1 MALSPVIPPV
11 SLVIVN
17 HNAGSVLIDCLRSLA
32 GQATEIVLIDNGSDA
47 GGLDFVSE
55 NKFPPS
61 VKIIRLPKNV
71 GFAAGCNIGISAC
84 TQDVILLFNPDCIAS
99 PGLVQRLWNVLES
112 DERVGMA
119 GGFLQNPDQTEQR
132 GGRRLIPTPG
142 RALAPGFG
150 IEFLARVWPSLF
162 LDFNLNEN
170 PLPSEPIRVE
180 AISGACMMM
189 RRSAL
194 DDAGLMDEGFF
205 LHCEDLD
212 LCVRF
217 RNRGW
222 WILFDPQ
229 ARVTHLKG
237 FCSRRKPL
245 FVEWHKHRGMVRF
258 YNKHFRAEYPA
269 ILSPLVFLAVW
280 IRFLV
285 VGILAATGAR
295 RASHTGDIRSET
307 DLQEFDLPD
316 SAIAHLRN
324 PGPPIGVL
332 GASSFVGRSLMPLL
346 LGKNCRVTAFSRRG
360 RISDNAALVWEKID
374 PSNSGDGGEIPVWVS
389 LCPLPVLAALLS
401 TLGARG
407 AKRLVAVSSTSRFTK
422 IDSSDSAERRIA
434 SALAKA
440 EESIL
445 KWGADTGVDIVI
457 LRPTLIY
464 DGVGDKNIA
473 SISRFVR
480 RWGWF
485 PVFAPASGLRQPL
498 HVSDVAMACA
508 AALSPS
514 AKPGVYDLSGGETIS
529 YREMVARVFAWEGL
543 PQRILEVPSWFVRL
557 VTPILRLVP
566 FFNGLSTSVFERMNE
581 NLVFDHSAAAEAL
594 GFKPRKFEAPRI
606 VGRVC

>member
-11 SLVIVN
+11 SVVIVN
-17 HNAGSVLIDCLRSLA
+17 HNAGSVLIDCFRSLA

-47 GGLDFVSE
+47 GGLDFISE
-55 NKFPPS
+55 KKISPS
-61 VKIIRLPKNV
+61 VKMIRLPKNV

-112 DERVGMA
+112 DERVGMV
-119 GGFLQNPDQTEQR
+119 GGFLQNADQSEQR

-150 IEFLARVWPSLF
+150 VEFLARLWPALF

-170 PLPSEPIRVE
+170 PLPSEPVRVE
-180 AISGACMMM
+180 AISGACMML

-194 DDAGLMDEGFF
+194 DDAGMMDEGFF

-212 LCVRF
+212 LCVRL
-217 RNRGW
+217 RNCGW
-222 WILFDPQ
+222 WIFFDPQ

-269 ILSPLVFLAVW
+269 ILSLLVFLAVW
-280 IRFLV
+280 FRFLM

-295 RASHTGDIRSET
+295 RASHTGDIGSET
-307 DLQEFDLPD
+307 DLPEFDLPD

-332 GASSFVGRSLMPLL
+332 GASSFVGCSLLPLL
-346 LGKNCRVTAFSRRG
+346 LGKNCRVMAFSRRI
-360 RISDNAALVWEKID
+360 RISDNPALVWKKID
-374 PSNSGDGGEIPVWVS
+374 PSNSGDCGEISGWVS
-389 LCPLPVLAALLS
+389 LCPLPVLATLLP
-401 TLGARG
+401 TLATRG
-407 AKRLVAVSSTSRFTK
+407 AQRLVAVSSTSRFTK
-422 IDSSDSAERRIA
+422 IESRDPAERRLA
-434 SALAKA
+434 GALAA
-440 EESIL
+440 VEESIL
-445 KWGADTGVDIVI
+445 KWGARTGVEVVI

-464 DGVGDKNIA
+464 DGVGDRNIA
-473 SISRFVR
+473 SISRFMR

-485 PVFAPASGLRQPL
+485 PIFAPASGLRQPL

-514 AKPGVYDLSGGETIS
+514 AKPGVYDLSGGETLS

-557 VTPILRLVP
+557 IIPVLRLLP
-566 FFNGLSTSVFERMNE
+566 FFKGVSASVFERMNE
-581 NLVFDHSAAAEAL
+581 DLVFDHSAAAESL
-594 GFKPRKFEAPRI
+594 GFKPRNFEAPRI